1 MQAKLAAGFLIVSL
15 LCLLAGAAIP
25 RMQLHPAAT
34 ITLTVSTYL
43 LIGLGAAWLIAR
55 RIGRRVKRLAAA
67 AAVISQGDL
76 TRRPADA
83 DPQAGDEITTLTASF
98 SRMTECLLNIVVE
111 VRANAATIRDAA
123 FSLSNASEEMNQRTE
138 SIAKATHRIAVGTEE
153 QSSQVV
159 RTSET
164 TRQLL
169 EVARGVAQ
177 RAREVHR
184 SATEAGTRAAGTSDE
199 ARRSATDIDN
209 LKTRA
214 ASVTDSVDGFRQKAS
229 AIGNLVESITSI
241 SQQTHLLA
249 INAAIESARAGEEGR
264 GFAVV
269 AEEVSRL
276 ADNVRGFAEQISE
289 ISDEI
294 LRGSEFIADQ
304 IRESVRA
311 ADEVQE
317 SVQRTTGSF
326 EGILSSIHHT
336 ADCAGE
342 IYGLTERQRGSVEDL
357 TKSLLSISRIAE
369 RNTRGTDEASAASRE
384 QTIAMHEMARS
395 SHELAQASEQLHE
408 LVSVFKVG

>member
-1 MQAKLAAGFLIVSL
+1 MQAKLGAGFLIVSL

-25 RMQLHPAAT
+25 RLGLHPAAT
-34 ITLTVSTYL
+34 ITLTASTCL
-43 LIGLGAAWLIAR
+43 LIGLGAAWWIAR
-55 RIGRRVKRLAAA
+55 RLSRRVERLVAAA
-67 AAVISQGDL
+67 TVISEGDL
-76 TRRPADA
+76 TRMPSDPDA
-83 DPQAGDEITTLTASF
+83 QAGDEITALNAAF
-98 SRMTECLLNIVVE
+98 ARMSESLLNIVVE
-111 VRANAATIRDAA
+111 VRANASTIRDAA
-123 FSLSNASEEMNQRTE
+123 FCLSGASEEMNARTE

-159 RTSET
+159 RTAET

-169 EVARGVAQ
+169 EVAGGVAQ

-199 ARRSATDIDN
+199 ARRTATDVDN

-214 ASVTDSVDGFRQKAS
+214 ASVTDSVDGFRHKAS
-229 AIGNLVESITSI
+229 AIGSLVESITSI

-294 LRGSEFIADQ
+294 LRGSEFLADQ

-311 ADEVQE
+311 ADEVRQ
-317 SVQRTTGSF
+317 SVERTIGSF
-326 EGILSSIHHT
+326 ESILSSIHHT
-336 ADCAGE
+336 AECAGE

-369 RNTRGTDEASAASRE
+369 RNTSGTEEASSASRE

>member
-1 MQAKLAAGFLIVSL
+1 MS
-15 LCLLAGAAIP
+15 
-25 RMQLHPAAT
+25 
-34 ITLTVSTYL
+34 
-43 LIGLGAAWLIAR
+43 AR
-55 RIGRRVKRLAAA
+55 T
-67 AAVISQGDL
+67 Q
-76 TRRPADA
+76 
-83 DPQAGDEITTLTASF
+83 
-98 SRMTECLLNIVVE
+98 
-111 VRANAATIRDAA
+111 
-123 FSLSNASEEMNQRTE
+123 
-138 SIAKATHRIAVGTEE
+138 SIAGATHRIAVGTEE

-159 RTSET
+159 RTTET

-169 EVARGVAQ
+169 EVAGGVAQ

-184 SATEAGTRAAGTSDE
+184 AATEAGSRAAGTSDE
-199 ARRSATDIDN
+199 VRRAAKGIDN
-209 LKTRA
+209 LEARA
-214 ASVTDSVDGFRQKAS
+214 AGVTDSIDGFRQKAS

-289 ISDEI
+289 ISEEI
-294 LRGSEFIADQ
+294 LRGSEFLTEQ

-311 ADEVQE
+311 AEEVRE
-317 SVQRTTGSF
+317 SVERTTGAF
-326 EGILSSIHHT
+326 DGIVSSIHHT

-369 RNTRGTDEASAASRE
+369 RNTNGTEETSSASRE
-384 QTIAMHEMARS
+384 QTLAMHEMARS
-395 SHELAQASEQLHE
+395 SRELAQASDQLHE
-408 LVSVFKVG
+408 LVSVFKVH